1 MKNKLL
7 KTQAKTYKFRYSPLM
22 YALFALLL
30 ALCAAGFALT
40 TWRVIANG
48 ADDAYTWLQYILLY
62 FVSVFLAVIL
72 IAMLIKSQYILT
84 DHDLILQF
92 GLIRNRYEIEKISSV
107 HLFKGANKLAV
118 YFDEYQT
125 KYIVIVVKDS
135 WYDDF
140 VKTLLEK
147 NEKIGFSFST
157 AEEEEDAKKK
167 K

>member
-147 NEKIGFSFST
+147 NGKIGFSFST